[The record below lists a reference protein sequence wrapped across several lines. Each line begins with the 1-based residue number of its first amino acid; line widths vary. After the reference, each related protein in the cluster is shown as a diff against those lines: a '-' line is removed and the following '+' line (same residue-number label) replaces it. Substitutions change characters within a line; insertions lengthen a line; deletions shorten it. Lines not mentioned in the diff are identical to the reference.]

1 MARRVEG
8 RLPFAG
14 IPVVVSDEDLG
25 VGLICNAVQVRK
37 EQHWLAALR
46 PVEHLRDLVGLC
58 FFVPLHTIDRN
69 RRIFIDRH
77 DAVQMPRTADNV
89 LLVDLSDEGVFKEHC
104 LIGFPQPR
112 GEACLEALVKQPAD
126 ITEICRAKH
135 CHWKVDPV
143 SQPSQRS
150 LGLRRK
156 GILRRLGFRRFS
168 VRPWGQ
174 RYRFGASLLVIGFF
188 LPSPLRTGAQGK
200 QQSRRQQQRAYPF
213 AYSFHGRALRIFRSD
228 RSLRRRTR
236 FGCCSHWKSCARS
249 SDWRSSY
256 G

>member
-1 MARRVEG
+1 
-8 RLPFAG
+8 
-14 IPVVVSDEDLG
+14 
-25 VGLICNAVQVRK
+25 
-37 EQHWLAALR
+37 
-46 PVEHLRDLVGLC
+46 
-58 FFVPLHTIDRN
+58 
-69 RRIFIDRH
+69 
-77 DAVQMPRTADNV
+77 MPRTADNV
-89 LLVDLSDEGVFKEHC
+89 LLVDLSDEGVFEEHC

-112 GEACLEALVKQPAD
+112 GEACLEALLKQAAD
-126 ITEICRAKH
+126 IAEIRRAKH
-135 CHWKVDPV
+135 CRRKVDPV

-168 VRPWGQ
+168 VRLRGK
-174 RYRFGASLLVIGFF
+174 RYRFGARLRVVGFF
-188 LPSPLRTGAQGK
+188 LLPPLRTGAQGK
-200 QQSRRQQQRAYPF
+200 QQSNRQQQRAYPF
-213 AYSFHGRALRIFRSD
+213 AYSFHGHALRIFRSD